1 MPYLGRCCET
11 VELEERSRRM
21 KFLVDE
27 MPNFYD
33 ECPFS
38 KEVWTD
44 TGWKGICTLDDGWCN
59 LDGNRCN
66 HECYGLK
73 KKGADKIN
81 EPA

>member
-1 MPYLGRCCET
+1 
-11 VELEERSRRM
+11 M

-44 TGWKGICTLDDGWCN
+44 EGWRGICTLVNERCN
-59 LDGNRCN
+59 LYEGGYI

-73 KKGADKIN
+73 ELKGVDDDSGSVD
-81 EPA
+81 